1 MKRKLVLTKKF
12 PFVEFKKIE
21 ERSKTWTD
29 DISHNE
35 IENAPEEQWRAIKLY
50 RMLVVLNEMKKKL
63 DFVSDFKFKEKSF
76 LGDEERDRGAIK
88 LRFYEYNAS
97 PKHYEF
103 TFCLEEYDEKVEVQK
118 VLIKAYQK
126 KIEKQEK
133 EIAELKQEITND

>member
-1 MKRKLVLTKKF
+1 MKRKLVFKKRF
-12 PFVEFKKIE
+12 PFVELKEIE

-88 LRFYEYNAS
+88 LRFYECNSS
-97 PKHYEF
+97 PKPYEF

>member
-1 MKRKLVLTKKF
+1 MELK
-12 PFVEFKKIE
+12 EIE

-35 IENAPEEQWRAIKLY
+35 IEYAPEEQWRAIKLY

-88 LRFYEYNAS
+88 LRFYEYNGS
-97 PKHYEF
+97 PKPYEF